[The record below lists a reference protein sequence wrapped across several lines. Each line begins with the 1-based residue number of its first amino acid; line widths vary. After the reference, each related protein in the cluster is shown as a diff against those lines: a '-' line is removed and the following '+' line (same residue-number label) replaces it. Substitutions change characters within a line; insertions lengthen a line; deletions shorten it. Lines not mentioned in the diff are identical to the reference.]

1 MAKQI
6 SGIYGDAFFSLAL
19 EEDAVDRL
27 AEEIALSREVFLENE
42 DLMSLLNHPEIT
54 REGKLALVENAFRGK
69 VSEETVGFFHVIIKK
84 ERHNDFLPI
93 FEHFLQRVKRYKRI
107 GSARVTSAL
116 ELTDRQ
122 KAAVEDRLLKTTDYR
137 SFEIEYIVKPEIIG
151 GLIIRVDDRVVD
163 SSLKTQIDTLTRQL
177 SRIQLS

>member
-1 MAKQI
+1 M
-6 SGIYGDAFFSLAL
+6 
-19 EEDAVDRL
+19 
-27 AEEIALSREVFLENE
+27 
-42 DLMSLLNHPEIT
+42 
-54 REGKLALVENAFRGK
+54 
-69 VSEETVGFFHVIIKK
+69 
-84 ERHNDFLPI
+84 
-93 FEHFLQRVKRYKRI
+93 KRYKRI

>member
-54 REGKLALVENAFRGK
+54 REEKLALVENAFRGK

-93 FEHFLQRVKRYKRI
+93 FVKRYKRI

>member
-1 MAKQI
+1 M
-6 SGIYGDAFFSLAL
+6 
-19 EEDAVDRL
+19 
-27 AEEIALSREVFLENE
+27 
-42 DLMSLLNHPEIT
+42 
-54 REGKLALVENAFRGK
+54 
-69 VSEETVGFFHVIIKK
+69 GFFHVIIKK

-151 GLIIRVDDRVVD
+151 GLIIRV
-163 SSLKTQIDTLTRQL
+163 TTGWWTAA
-177 SRIQLS
+177 